1 MLLVFL
7 AWNSPPLDLLRIT
20 VTVILINIIIITM
33 ILITIIII
41 TIIIIIL
48 NNRKIKE
55 RKKTFIFKDPVVS
68 LLYMEN
74 IQSILNF

>member
-7 AWNSPPLDLLRIT
+7 AWNSPPLDLLRIN

-41 TIIIIIL
+41 IITIIIIVL

-55 RKKTFIFKDPVVS
+55 RKKKHSYLKIPLSLYYIWKTFS
-68 LLYMEN
+68 L
-74 IQSILNF
+74 F

>member
-41 TIIIIIL
+41 ITTIIIVL

-55 RKKTFIFKDPVVS
+55 RKK
-68 LLYMEN
+68 N
-74 IQSILNF
+74 IHI

>member
-55 RKKTFIFKDPVVS
+55 RKKKHSYLKIPLSVYYIWKTFS
-68 LLYMEN
+68 L
-74 IQSILNF
+74 F